1 MNEDIYH
8 RNIPWAYTLAW
19 LCLLI
24 KVCRPTWPRSS
35 KGQRSVFSFGQT
47 ADQLSF
53 QKMLF
58 FTNCKRFSDIARA
71 RRECSRHLKRC
82 QCVPTFWFSSLTSPP
97 ATPCLPYSLSNATID
112 PYLHTRPLAVTPEPD
127 CPPKRIITAS
137 QTGGNRILLL

>member
-1 MNEDIYH
+1 MIIFIEKEPSIVGNSFLRPDLTQITME
-8 RNIPWAYTLAW
+8 
-19 LCLLI
+19 
-24 KVCRPTWPRSS
+24 KVLPN
-35 KGQRSVFSFGQT
+35 F
-47 ADQLSF
+47 SF